1 MGKSCR
7 KGGACLGA
15 ALLREESN
23 LSVRQVLEQRRKV
36 RREALRAEAERL
48 AAEAGRL
55 GVQRVVLFGSLARQQ
70 VGLTTDVDLLI
81 IWDTPLGFV
90 ERTVELYRR
99 LRPRVA
105 VDLLVYTPAE
115 IRQAAPGSLAQR
127 ALAEGKVLYET

>member
-1 MGKSCR
+1 MG
-7 KGGACLGA
+7 
-15 ALLREESN
+15 
-23 LSVRQVLEQRRKV
+23 VRQVLEQRRKA
-36 RREALRAEAERL
+36 RRETLWAEAERL

-81 IWDTPLGFV
+81 IWDTPLDFV

-99 LRPRVA
+99 LRPRMA
-105 VDLLVYTPAE
+105 VDLLIYTPAE
-115 IRQAAPGSLAQR
+115 IQQAAPGSLAQR